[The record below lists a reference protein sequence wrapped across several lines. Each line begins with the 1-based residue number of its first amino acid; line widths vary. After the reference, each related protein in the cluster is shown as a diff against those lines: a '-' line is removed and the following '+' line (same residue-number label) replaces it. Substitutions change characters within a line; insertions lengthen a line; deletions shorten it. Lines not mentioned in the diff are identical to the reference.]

1 MNGEVERQNASLLKR
16 IQIAQAESRDW
27 RKEMRKYLTSYRSI
41 EHPTTGK
48 SRAELLFACK
58 MRGKLPDM
66 TTNHVP
72 DVAVRDCDADHTGK
86 AKMYA
91 DARRGTQY
99 CIVNVGDKVLVRQDK
114 INKLTTTFGATAFT
128 VVNKTGNSLVVESPE
143 GFQYS
148 RKTTH
153 LRKYLSDMDA
163 APREDSD
170 SRDVAETIRDSS
182 TYREV
187 DETPA
192 NVDPPNAA
200 TPTRLSPRVE
210 PRKKCFNG

>member
-1 MNGEVERQNASLLKR
+1 
-16 IQIAQAESRDW
+16 
-27 RKEMRKYLTSYRSI
+27 MRKYLTSYRSI

-72 DVAVRDCDADHTGK
+72 DQTGK

-128 VVNKTGNSLVVESPE
+128 VVNKTGNSFVVESPE

-163 APREDSD
+163 APREESD